1 MRLKPR
7 IRQMLRGPLAA
18 VLAGLVV
25 FGGAVPAGAQQSTE
39 PDHIVFIDAQDGQI
53 SVVLE
58 IPASAVGA
66 TIDSVQMRLVDGAEL
81 DATAGSLTETGTTS
95 GLDRQTMLVLDTST
109 SMGKQGRLVAAKEA
123 ATAFVDGL
131 PADVEVGL
139 ITFASDA
146 RVREPTR
153 DHEAVKAEIRDLSA
167 AGGTAIFDAVLLA
180 LDSLDTGDVRN
191 LVVLTD
197 DARDQSSMA
206 SLEQAVDR
214 LSQSRIGLDVVT
226 FANVTDG
233 DVLTQLTEAAGG
245 ELVPARQVDDVT
257 RLFQQSAQTIGAQL
271 LITAPVPEDSQP
283 GEPMVEVVVRAGS
296 ATLRDQAL
304 LLLDPEDITAP
315 TAAPPLA
322 RVTTG
327 TGLLNSPGLLA
338 TAAALLFLGLSVL
351 LMYAL
356 SAAAANRREA
366 GLRRRLAHYS
376 LSSVPTMEVTP
387 PGFPP
392 DESTGGNRIST
403 ASPGGR
409 TGAGTILGE
418 SGLAR
423 TAVSIAERVVASQ
436 DSQGRLAAR
445 LESAAIPLRA
455 PEWLVLHVAA
465 AVLPAITLLLIS
477 GGDLAFA
484 LLGFLLGVFGPVV
497 YLSFK
502 RSGRRHRFDEQLPG
516 TLQLLSGSLS
526 AGYSLPQAVDTVA
539 RQASQP
545 VATEYGRAIME
556 SRLGVP
562 IEDALQHVA
571 ERTGSQDFGWVVMA
585 IRIQRQVGGNLAE
598 LLNTIAGTLR
608 ERERLRRQ
616 VRVLSAE
623 GRLSAWILGVLP
635 LLFAMYLFVA
645 RRDYLMK
652 LFTEPMGIAM
662 LFVGV
667 LALGIGMFWMKK
679 IVDVEV

>member
-1 MRLKPR
+1 
-7 IRQMLRGPLAA
+7 LAD
-18 VLAGLVV
+18 AGNGQVV
-25 FGGAVPAGAQQSTE
+25 RATE
-39 PDHIVFIDAQDGQI
+39 VDSLSRAFEESARAIASQI
-53 SVVLE
+53 
-58 IPASAVGA
+58 
-66 TIDSVQMRLVDGAEL
+66 
-81 DATAGSLTETGTTS
+81 
-95 GLDRQTMLVLDTST
+95 
-109 SMGKQGRLVAAKEA
+109 
-123 ATAFVDGL
+123 
-131 PADVEVGL
+131 L
-139 ITFASDA
+139 ITADIPQGT
-146 RVREPTR
+146 PTG
-153 DHEAVKAEIRDLSA
+153 DFSLLVEAQAGDVTLTDTA
-167 AGGTAIFDAVLLA
+167 AGILNA
-180 LDSLDTGDVRN
+180 
-191 LVVLTD
+191 
-197 DARDQSSMA
+197 
-206 SLEQAVDR
+206 
-214 LSQSRIGLDVVT
+214 
-226 FANVTDG
+226 
-233 DVLTQLTEAAGG
+233 
-245 ELVPARQVDDVT
+245 DDVT
-257 RLFQQSAQTIGAQL
+257 GPL
-271 LITAPVPEDSQP
+271 E
-283 GEPMVEVVVRAGS
+283 
-296 ATLRDQAL
+296 
-304 LLLDPEDITAP
+304 
-315 TAAPPLA
+315 APPLVPVNTSDGMFA
-322 RVTTG
+322 SQTV
-327 TGLLNSPGLLA
+327 LI
-338 TAAALLFLGLSVL
+338 AAAILLFLGLSIML
-351 LMYAL
+351 TYGLA
-356 SAAAANRREA
+356 AAAANRREA

-376 LSSVPTMEVTP
+376 LSSVPTMEVAP
-387 PGFPP
+387 PGFAP

-409 TGAGTILGE
+409 TGASTILGE

-484 LLGFLLGVFGPVV
+484 FLGFLLGVFGPVV